1 MKKLSTLLAFVMLL
15 TLTASVGCQEKGVR
29 NVTQDVVTDT
39 IPEEPI
45 PEPVVIPEAD
55 PLINATARILAGLP
69 LEEGD
74 TLYALTQTKEWKQ
87 HADAMDKM
95 WAKCQ
100 ETLNNAE
107 KIRVSDLSDIE
118 KKASNVFYSFSGPDF
133 PFMAAFFPLAE
144 TYYMLALEPTG
155 NVFAPESLTANV
167 YGKLQKSLRVLLQ
180 SSYFITRDM
189 AVDLHT
195 EEVDGTIP
203 IFMVLMA
210 RMGYDIAAIEY
221 QDLTE
226 NGEWFTVEQN
236 SPFVKIRFFRDG
248 EQPKEQTLYYL
259 STNIATAKFDPRVQ
273 AMIDKID
280 PATTASFV
288 KSCSYCLHE
297 EKYSQIRQD
306 ILDHSFA
313 LIQDDTGI
321 TYNTLL
327 ENGWSVTLY
336 GKYTHPLAVFGQSVY
351 QKSLDDLYKKGE
363 GIRPLGFRFG
373 YNASPAMLVAL
384 KP

>member
-1 MKKLSTLLAFVMLL
+1 MASFVAC
-15 TLTASVGCQEKGVR
+15 TGQK
-29 NVTQDVVTDT
+29 TQNAAPETVTDT
-39 IPEEPI
+39 VPEIME
-45 PEPVVIPEAD
+45 EPVVPPTAD
-55 PLINATARILAGLP
+55 PLLNATARILAGMP
-69 LEEGD
+69 LDEGD
-74 TLYALTQTKEWKQ
+74 TLYAITQTKEWQQ
-87 HADAMDKM
+87 HAQAMDKM

-100 ETLNNAE
+100 ETLNNVE
-107 KIRVSDLSDIE
+107 RVRENDLSDIE
-118 KKASNVFYSFSGPDF
+118 RKAVNVFYSFSGPDF

-155 NVFAPESLTANV
+155 NVFAPGSLTANV

-180 SSYFITRDM
+180 SSYFITKEM

-195 EEVDGTIP
+195 DEVDGTIP

-210 RMGYDIAAIEY
+210 RMGYDIASIEY
-221 QDLTE
+221 QDLTDD
-226 NGEWFTVEQN
+226 GEWFDVEQN

-259 STNIATAKFDPRVQ
+259 STNIATVKFDPRVQ
-273 AMIDKID
+273 AMIEKID
-280 PATTASFV
+280 PDITVSFV

-327 ENGWSVTLY
+327 ENGWDVTLY
-336 GKYTHPLAVFGQSVY
+336 GKYTHPLTVFGPSVY
-351 QKSLDDLYKKGE
+351 QKSLDDIYKKGDK
-363 GIRPLGFRFG
+363 IHPLGFRFG
-373 YNASPAMLVAL
+373 YNASSAMLVAVR
-384 KP
+384 P

>member
-1 MKKLSTLLAFVMLL
+1 MKKLHLVFACLAIFAMASFVAC
-15 TLTASVGCQEKGVR
+15 TGQK
-29 NVTQDVVTDT
+29 TQNAAPETVTDT
-39 IPEEPI
+39 VPEIME
-45 PEPVVIPEAD
+45 EPVVPPTAD
-55 PLINATARILAGLP
+55 PLLNATARILAGMP
-69 LEEGD
+69 LDEGD
-74 TLYALTQTKEWKQ
+74 TLYAITQTKEWQQ
-87 HADAMDKM
+87 HAQAMDKM

-100 ETLNNAE
+100 ETLNNVE
-107 KIRVSDLSDIE
+107 RVRENDLSDIE
-118 KKASNVFYSFSGPDF
+118 RKAVNVFYSFSGPDF

-155 NVFAPESLTANV
+155 NVFAPGSLTANV

-180 SSYFITRDM
+180 SSYFITKEM

-195 EEVDGTIP
+195 DEVDGTIP

-210 RMGYDIAAIEY
+210 RMGYDIASIEY
-221 QDLTE
+221 QDLTDD
-226 NGEWFTVEQN
+226 GEWFDVEQN

-259 STNIATAKFDPRVQ
+259 STNIATVKFDPRVQ
-273 AMIDKID
+273 AMIEKID
-280 PATTASFV
+280 PDITVSFV

-327 ENGWSVTLY
+327 ENGWDVTLY
-336 GKYTHPLAVFGQSVY
+336 GKYTHPLTVFGPSVY
-351 QKSLDDLYKKGE
+351 QKSLDDIYKKGDK
-363 GIRPLGFRFG
+363 IHPLGFRFG
-373 YNASPAMLVAL
+373 YNASSAMLVAVR
-384 KP
+384 P

>member
-1 MKKLSTLLAFVMLL
+1 MKRLHLVFACLALFAM
-15 TLTASVGCQEKGVR
+15 ASFMACTGPK
-29 NVTQDVVTDT
+29 TQNSVPETVTDT
-39 IPEEPI
+39 VPEIVE
-45 PEPVVIPEAD
+45 EPVVPPTAD
-55 PLINATARILAGLP
+55 PLLNATARILAGMP
-69 LEEGD
+69 LDSGD
-74 TLYALTQTKEWKQ
+74 TLYAITQTKEWQQ
-87 HADAMDKM
+87 HAQAMDKM

-100 ETLNNAE
+100 ETLNKVGA
-107 KIRVSDLSDIE
+107 IRDTDLSDIV
-118 KKASNVFYSFSGPDF
+118 KHAANVFYSFSGPDF

-144 TYYMLALEPTG
+144 TYYMMGLEPTG
-155 NVFAPESLTANV
+155 KVFLPESLNANV
-167 YGKLQKSLRVLLQ
+167 YTKLQKSLRVLLQ
-180 SSYFITRDM
+180 SSYFITKEM

-210 RMGYDIAAIEY
+210 RMGYEIVSIDY
-221 QDLTE
+221 QDLTDK
-226 NGEWFTVEQN
+226 GEWITVDKY
-236 SPFVKIRFFRDG
+236 SPFVRIDFFHEG
-248 EQPKEQTLYYL
+248 EMSKQTLYYL
-259 STNIATAKFDPRVQ
+259 STNIATTQFDPRVQ
-273 AMIDKID
+273 AMIEKID
-280 PATTASFV
+280 PECTASFV

-321 TYNTLL
+321 TYNVLL
-327 ENGWSVTLY
+327 ENGWDVTLY